1 MWQHLAHRQEK
12 INANLDS
19 LTHLMDT
26 INGSG
31 AADYLEEEGPESKKR
46 LLEAGGGKEEED
58 KAKRQKQKMGEEQVS
73 KQGKQGKKGKKEK
86 VASGVPA
93 GGESQASGSG
103 SLKYETFDNTRFD
116 SNVMH
121 HMVKESATAIGQRVP
136 QVPCNTSVTPL

>member
-19 LTHLMDT
+19 LSALLDT
-26 INGSG
+26 MHGSG

-46 LLEAGGGKEEED
+46 LLESGGGKEEEV
-58 KAKRQKQKMGEEQVS
+58 AKRQKQKIGEEHV
-73 KQGKQGKKGKKEK
+73 GKQGKKGKHKK
-86 VASGVPA
+86 DVAVLGND
-93 GGESQASGSG
+93 ERSQATGP
-103 SLKYETFDNTRFD
+103 LKYEAFDNTRFD

-136 QVPCNTSVTPL
+136 QVPCNTFVTSL